1 MWYGQFKTSRKEIF
15 KKLPKLKFMNI
26 LESIKIVMNMK
37 EHLKIVEDY
46 CRNDFYSSEI
56 YQKNRSVHSGT
67 WCSYESYEIVDETKL
82 KVFYMYGYAD
92 REFTDTYIIILTDE
106 YRDKVIS
113 DILTNE

>member
-1 MWYGQFKTSRKEIF
+1 
-15 KKLPKLKFMNI
+15 MNI
-26 LESIKIVMNMK
+26 LDSIKIVMNMK

-46 CRNDFYSSEI
+46 CRNDFYASEI

-82 KVFYMYGYAD
+82 KVFYNYGYGD
-92 REFTDTYIIILTDE
+92 YEYSDSYIITLTDE